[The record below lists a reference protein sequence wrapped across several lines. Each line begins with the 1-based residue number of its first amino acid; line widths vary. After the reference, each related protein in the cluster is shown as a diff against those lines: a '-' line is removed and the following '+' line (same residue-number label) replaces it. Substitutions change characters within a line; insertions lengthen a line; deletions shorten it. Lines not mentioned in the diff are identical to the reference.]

1 MADEDKTIGGRR
13 NKREDLGDVHSTGR
27 ASGRGGNQEVDVHST
42 GRASGRGGNQEADV
56 HSTGRASGR
65 GGNQEA
71 DVHSTGRASGR
82 GSNQEADVHSTGR
95 ASGRGTGAVNNDS
108 GDGHSTGK
116 ANSRGNDENIDLKP
130 FEQKNSVNIT
140 GNTSSVAATG
150 KMKWPGVFI
159 LEGIKYK
166 NEGILSDSSGEAIV
180 FTVSRDGKKFAL
192 KLYYYDPE
200 HRPNHKILE
209 KIRQLGGSGLLVPI
223 VSHGEWNNPDLPG
236 EKNDYELMEFC
247 EGGSLDG
254 VILEGNEKGLTE
266 VAVKMGAAIDF
277 LAKHGILHRDIKPAN
292 FFYKD
297 KAKTQIVL
305 ADFGISVECP
315 EGGFVKIDEMR
326 SPVYAA
332 PEFYTNVP
340 GEPAE
345 VGVES
350 DYFSLGV
357 ALLCLWMGKAKLT
370 ANESKLLRA
379 KLNETLP
386 MPSDMSHHMVSLLK
400 ALTRLKMAD
409 RANFEDI
416 KRWVKGED
424 LDNEGQG
431 EVNSGFQVVFN
442 SAKNQVAHSPAEL
455 AHYLLEDKVLG
466 KKYLY
471 SGRVTKWLEETGRNE
486 IAVNVEE
493 VVEKIYPRNQDAGLM
508 TIVYMLDPSMDY
520 VSPEGT
526 HMSDPAEISKYAIKH
541 LNEMKSEVLEDD
553 TNLKIYFKALK
564 LDKVLDQ
571 LDDYLIDD
579 NFDTGDYDLNAY
591 LAAYYLAE
599 QFNDLPLPVEVRG
612 TFEFATTIDELFGYI
627 QEDGGYVND
636 TNEAMLKSPGFILW
650 LAYRDP
656 ALAGKIRKLIDSSDD
671 DVESIYYH
679 SDSPFR
685 ILYELDPN
693 VDVDF
698 NTDEDSEK
706 RVYTIQ
712 EVGEYLADLLTD
724 CQTGKDDDGMLVA
737 FFEDM
742 DGSYIGD
749 YLRARGEAYF
759 NFLNWNRYCMDVEN
773 EENIQKAGPY
783 DTVIGAYKSV
793 AGFLGKAPT
802 YTLDGKVID
811 SPDQLKNFPKD
822 VVAKALGGDKNE
834 MPTGD
839 GTPVAWLDAWLT
851 VFFQENPKLDLSKKF
866 TYEKETAKYIEFIS
880 KLDPKDY
887 YAQRYNKAIK
897 QIDSASKKLEKSDKK
912 VKRNRIFFLLL
923 AGIPTLMI
931 LGLSWF
937 FAIPDVNPISGNF
950 LATWFICFI
959 AIAICAGI
967 LFEGFFGSLLPGA
980 IGGLIV
986 AAIAWAGFAWF
997 PSVLY
1002 FIVGALVLGGAIFSV
1017 ASLFRRDKVD
1027 TGGKVISGN
1036 MFEYR
1041 QLDALYFTFRDTDEK
1056 NVENAL
1062 TLYSQRQ
1069 RSYDKATRS
1078 GMASVGW
1085 FWAAPVWMI
1094 FLIWF
1099 FATPELS
1106 GHYSWVY
1113 GRVGEEKVVAG
1124 QWVLGTWE
1132 FKIPTGTKIVCQID
1146 TIEDGKNI
1154 YGTIKIGNQA
1164 PVPAIGWV
1172 RSKKD
1177 TIPESFSFMVKTGS
1191 YNKQNLDA
1199 EYNSRTKEWRGLYY
1213 DRKTLANEVIF
1224 TKTPLTNTDKGQK
1237 STSSS
1242 STQKQAPAKKKE
1254 APVVNIEEPTEEII
1268 IEDAPQEVN
1277 EEKPSSSNILGE
1289 DTLK

>member
-1 MADEDKTIGGRR
+1 MAEEDKTIGGRR
-13 NKREDLGDVHSTGR
+13 NKREDLQDVHSTGR
-27 ASGRGGNQEVDVHST
+27 AT
-42 GRASGRGGNQEADV
+42 GRRNDEEADV
-56 HSTGRASGR
+56 HSTGRATGR
-65 GGNQEA
+65 RNNAEA
-71 DVHSTGRASGR
+71 DVHSTGRANGR
-82 GSNQEADVHSTGR
+82 GNSQETDV
-95 ASGRGTGAVNNDS
+95 
-108 GDGHSTGK
+108 HSTGK
-116 ANSRGNDENIDLKP
+116 ANGRGKSDDAHSTGKAKRPSENTNENIDLKP

-140 GNTSSVAATG
+140 GNTSNVSATG
-150 KMKWPGVFI
+150 KMEWPDFFE
-159 LEGIKYK
+159 LEGKRYK

-180 FTVSRDGKKFAL
+180 FTVTRDGKKYAL
-192 KLYYYDPE
+192 KLYYYDPD

-254 VILEGNEKGLTE
+254 VILEGDEKALTE

-277 LAKHGILHRDIKPAN
+277 LSKHGILHRDIKPAN

-357 ALLCLWMGKAKLT
+357 ALLCLWVGKAKLT
-370 ANESKLLRA
+370 ANESKLLRE

-386 MPSDMSHHMVSLLK
+386 MPTDMSHHLVSLLK
-400 ALTRLKMAD
+400 ALTRLKMKD

-493 VVEKIYPRNQDAGLM
+493 VVEKIYARNQEAGLM
-508 TIVYMLDPSMDY
+508 TVVYMLDPSMDY
-520 VSPEGT
+520 VSPSGT
-526 HMSDPAEISKYAIKH
+526 HLSDPAEISKYAIKN

-553 TNLKIYFKALK
+553 TNLKIYFKALR

-579 NFDTGDYDLNAY
+579 KFDTGDYDLNAY

-599 QFNDLPLPVEVRG
+599 QFNDLPLPVEVNG
-612 TFEFATTIDELFGYI
+612 TFEFATSIQELYEYM

-636 TNEAMLKSPGFILW
+636 TNEAMLRSPGFVLW
-650 LAYRDP
+650 LAYKNP
-656 ALAGKIRKLIDSSDD
+656 ALAGKIRKLIDSSNEDL
-671 DVESIYYH
+671 ESIYYH

-693 VDVDF
+693 VDLDFETDVDAE
-698 NTDEDSEK
+698 N
-706 RVYTIQ
+706 RIYTIQ
-712 EVGEYLADLLTD
+712 EIGEYLARILTG
-724 CQTGKDDDGMLVA
+724 CQTGKDRSSMLVA
-737 FFEDM
+737 FFHDM
-742 DGSYIGD
+742 DGSYVGD

-759 NFLNWNRYCMDVEN
+759 NFLNWNRYCMDVDS
-773 EENIQKAGPY
+773 EENTQKAGPY
-783 DTVIGAYKSV
+783 DTVIAAYKSV
-793 AGFLGKAPT
+793 AGFLGHAPT

-811 SPDQLKNFPKD
+811 SPEQLKNFPKD
-822 VVAKALGGDKNE
+822 VVAKALGGNKNE
-834 MPTGD
+834 MPNGD
-839 GTPVAWLDAWLT
+839 GKPVAWLDAWLT

-866 TYEKETAKYIEFIS
+866 TYEKETARYIEFIS

-897 QIDSASKKLEKSDKK
+897 QIDTASKKLEKSDKK
-912 VKRNRIFFLLL
+912 VKRNRIFFLLF
-923 AGIPTLMI
+923 AGLPTIMI

-937 FAIPDVNPISGNF
+937 FAIPEVNPITGNF
-950 LATWFICFI
+950 LATWLICFI
-959 AIAICAGI
+959 ALAICSGI
-967 LFEGFFGSLLPGA
+967 LFESFLGSLLPGA
-980 IGGLIV
+980 IGGLIL
-986 AAIAWAGFAWF
+986 AGLAWAGYAWF

-1041 QLDALYFTFRDTDEK
+1041 QLDALYFTFRDTDDQ

-1069 RSYDKATRS
+1069 RSYDKETRS

-1085 FWAAPVWMI
+1085 FWAAPVWMV
-1094 FLIWF
+1094 FFIWF

-1106 GHYSWVY
+1106 GHYSWVH
-1113 GRVGEEKVVAG
+1113 GRVGPDKIIPGAWALGNWEVKYETGNTTIKFTVDSVYKGKEVYGTMIIAG
-1124 QWVLGTWE
+1124 Q
-1132 FKIPTGTKIVCQID
+1132 K
-1146 TIEDGKNI
+1146 
-1154 YGTIKIGNQA
+1154 
-1164 PVPAIGWV
+1164 PVAAKGSISNV
-1172 RSKKD
+1172 KD
-1177 TIPESFSFMVKTGS
+1177 TIPNYIFFKPETEYSHKQVYGAYDKKTNTWHG
-1191 YNKQNLDA
+1191 
-1199 EYNSRTKEWRGLYY
+1199 YY
-1213 DRKTLANEVIF
+1213 DDRNGKHHDVIF
-1224 TKTPLTNTDKGQK
+1224 VKAPYPADYTS
-1237 STSSS
+1237 STSSTTTS
-1242 STQKQAPAKKKE
+1242 PKDTPSKKKVATKVTTQE
-1254 APVVNIEEPTEEII
+1254 PAPEPEEII
-1268 IEDAPQEVN
+1268 VEEAPQETN
-1277 EEKPSSSNILGE
+1277 ENKPASSNILGE
-1289 DTLK
+1289 DTMK

>member
-1 MADEDKTIGGRR
+1 MADEDKTIGRRSNGRGNNGDVDVHSTGRTNGRR
-13 NKREDLGDVHSTGR
+13 NNDEIDVHSTGR
-27 ASGRGGNQEVDVHST
+27 ANGRRNNQDVDVHST
-42 GRASGRGGNQEADV
+42 GRANGRNNNQD
-56 HSTGRASGR
+56 
-65 GGNQEA
+65 N
-71 DVHSTGRASGR
+71 
-82 GSNQEADVHSTGR
+82 
-95 ASGRGTGAVNNDS
+95 
-108 GDGHSTGK
+108 DGHSTGK
-116 ANSRGNDENIDLKP
+116 ANPRGNEENVDLKP
-130 FEQKNSVNIT
+130 FEQRNSVNIT

-150 KMKWPGVFI
+150 KMKWPDFFI

-180 FTVSRDGKKFAL
+180 FTVTRDGKKFAL
-192 KLYYYDPE
+192 KLYYYDPD

-254 VILEGNEKGLTE
+254 VILEGDEKALTE

-277 LAKHGILHRDIKPAN
+277 LSKHGILHHDIKPGN

-315 EGGFVKIDEMR
+315 VGGFVKIDEMR

-400 ALTRLKMAD
+400 ALTRLKMKD

-442 SAKNQVAHSPAEL
+442 SAKNQIAHSPAEL

-493 VVEKIYPRNQDAGLM
+493 VVEKIYTRNQEAGLM
-508 TIVYMLDPSMDY
+508 TVVYMLDPSMDY
-520 VSPEGT
+520 VSPQGT

-571 LDDYLIDD
+571 LDDYLISD

-591 LAAYYLAE
+591 LAAYYLSE
-599 QFNDLPLPVEVRG
+599 QFNDLPLPVEVNG
-612 TFEFATTIDELFGYI
+612 SFEFATSIEELFEFI

-636 TNEAMLKSPGFILW
+636 TNEAMLRSPGFVLW
-650 LAYRDP
+650 LAYKNP
-656 ALAGKIRKLIDSSDD
+656 ALAGKIRKLIDSSND

-693 VDVDF
+693 VDLDF
-698 NTDEDSEK
+698 NTDKDSED
-706 RVYTIQ
+706 RIYTIQ
-712 EVGEYLADLLTD
+712 QVGQYLSGILTD

-742 DGSYIGD
+742 DGSYVGD

-759 NFLNWNRYCMDVEN
+759 NFLNWNRYCMDVES

-793 AGFLGKAPT
+793 TGFLGHAPT

-811 SPDQLKNFPKD
+811 SPDQLKNFPKN
-822 VVAKALGGDKNE
+822 VVANALGGDKNE
-834 MPTGD
+834 MPKGD

-866 TYEKETAKYIEFIS
+866 TYEKETARYIEFIS
-880 KLDPKDY
+880 KLDPKDF

-897 QIDSASKKLEKSDKK
+897 QIDTASKKLEKSDKK
-912 VKRNRIFFLLL
+912 VKRNRIFFLLF
-923 AGIPTLMI
+923 AGLPTLMI

-937 FAIPDVNPISGNF
+937 FAIPEVNPITGNF
-950 LATWFICFI
+950 LATWLICFI
-959 AIAICAGI
+959 ALAICTGI
-967 LFEGFFGSLLPGA
+967 LFESFFGSLLPGA

-986 AAIAWAGFAWF
+986 AGIAWAGFAWF

-1002 FIVGALVLGGAIFSV
+1002 FIVGALVLGGAIFSIV
-1017 ASLFRRDKVD
+1017 SLFRRDKVD

-1041 QLDALYFTFRDTDEK
+1041 QLDALYFTFRDTDEQ

-1062 TLYSQRQ
+1062 TLYSQQQ
-1069 RSYDKATRS
+1069 RSYDKETRMD
-1078 GMASVGW
+1078 MASIGW

-1094 FLIWF
+1094 FFIWF

-1106 GHYSWVY
+1106 GHYSWVH
-1113 GRVGEEKVVAG
+1113 GRVGAEKPVPG
-1124 QWVLGTWE
+1124 KWILGTWE
-1132 FKIPTGTKIVCQID
+1132 FKIGTGTKIVCNID
-1146 TIEDGKNI
+1146 SVENGKDI
-1154 YGTIKIGNQA
+1154 YGTIKIGSQA
-1164 PVPAIGWV
+1164 PVPAVGNI
-1172 RSKKD
+1172 RSKHD
-1177 TIPESFSFMVKTGS
+1177 TIPETFTFRVETGA

-1199 EYNSRTKEWRGLYY
+1199 TYNGRKKEWTGLYY
-1213 DRKTLANEVIF
+1213 DRKTIAYEVTF
-1224 TKTPLTNTDKGQK
+1224 LRTPMTSSEPAQKPATSTSK
-1237 STSSS
+1237 STSS
-1242 STQKQAPAKKKE
+1242 KKKA
-1254 APVVNIEEPTEEII
+1254 APVVNIEEPAEEII
-1268 IEDAPQEVN
+1268 VEEAPQETN
-1277 EEKPSSSNILGE
+1277 ENNSSSTNILGE
-1289 DTLK
+1289 DTMK

>member
-1 MADEDKTIGGRR
+1 MADEDKTIGRRR
-13 NKREDLGDVHSTGR
+13 NNSENLQDVHSTGR
-27 ASGRGGNQEVDVHST
+27 APGRRNNEETDVHST
-42 GRASGRGGNQEADV
+42 GRAPSRGKTEDVDV
-56 HSTGRASGR
+56 HSTGKANRR
-65 GGNQEA
+65 GET
-71 DVHSTGRASGR
+71 DK
-82 GSNQEADVHSTGR
+82 
-95 ASGRGTGAVNNDS
+95 
-108 GDGHSTGK
+108 GHSTGK
-116 ANSRGNDENIDLKP
+116 AKRPTDETNDNIDLKP

-140 GNTSSVAATG
+140 GNTSNVAATG
-150 KMKWPGVFI
+150 KMKWPDIFV
-159 LEGIKYK
+159 LEGKKYK

-180 FTVSRDGKKFAL
+180 FTVTRDGKKFAL
-192 KLYYYDPE
+192 KLYYYDPD

-254 VILEGNEKGLTE
+254 VILEGDEKALTE

-297 KAKTQIVL
+297 KARSQIVL

-400 ALTRLKMAD
+400 ALTRLKMKD

-431 EVNSGFQVVFN
+431 EVNSDFHVVFN

-493 VVEKIYPRNQDAGLM
+493 VVEKIYSRNQEAGLM
-508 TIVYMLDPSMDY
+508 TVVYMLDPAMDY
-520 VSPEGT
+520 VSPDGT
-526 HMSDPAEISKYAIKH
+526 HMTDPAEISKYTLNHIK
-541 LNEMKSEVLEDD
+541 EMKSEVLEDD

-579 NFDTGDYDLNAY
+579 NFDTGDYELNAY

-599 QFNDLPLPVEVRG
+599 QFNDLPLPIKVHG
-612 TFEFATTIDELFGYI
+612 NFKFASNIEELYEYI
-627 QEDGGYVND
+627 REGGGYVKD
-636 TNEAMLKSPGFILW
+636 INEAMLRSPGFVLW
-650 LAYRDP
+650 LAYKNP
-656 ALAGKIRKLIDSSDD
+656 ALAGKIRKLIDSSNDD
-671 DVESIYYH
+671 IESIYYN
-679 SDSPFR
+679 SKSPFR

-693 VDVDF
+693 ADIDF
-698 NTDEDSEK
+698 NTDVDDEN

-712 EVGEYLADLLTD
+712 QVGEYLSEILTD
-724 CQTGKDDDGMLVA
+724 CQTGEDDAGMLVA

-742 DGSYIGD
+742 EGSYVGD

-759 NFLNWNRYCMDVEN
+759 NFLNWNRYCMDVES

-793 AGFLGKAPT
+793 AGFLGHAPT

-880 KLDPKDY
+880 KLDPKDF

-897 QIDSASKKLEKSDKK
+897 QIDNASKKLEKSDKK

-923 AGIPTLMI
+923 AGIPTLLI

-937 FAIPDVNPISGNF
+937 FAIPEVNPISGNF
-950 LATWFICFI
+950 FSTWFICFV
-959 AIAICAGI
+959 ALAICAGI
-967 LFEGFFGSLLPGA
+967 LFESFFGSLIPGA
-980 IGGLIV
+980 ICGLIV
-986 AAIAWAGFAWF
+986 AGIAWCGFAWF

-1002 FIVGALVLGGAIFSV
+1002 FIVGALILGGGIIAV
-1017 ASLFRRDKVD
+1017 AALFKRDKVD

-1041 QLDALYFTFRDTDEK
+1041 QLDALYFTFRDTDEQ
-1056 NVENAL
+1056 NVENAI
-1062 TLYSQRQ
+1062 TLYSQQQ
-1069 RSYDKATRS
+1069 RSYDKETRMD
-1078 GMASVGW
+1078 MASVGW

-1094 FLIWF
+1094 FLLWF

-1113 GRVGEEKVVAG
+1113 DRVGAEKVVPG
-1124 QWVLGTWE
+1124 RWVLGTWE
-1132 FKIPTGTKIVCQID
+1132 FKIGTGTRIVCNID
-1146 TIEDGKNI
+1146 SVENGKDI
-1154 YGTIKIGNQA
+1154 YGSIKIGSQA
-1164 PVPAIGWV
+1164 PVAAVGHIS
-1172 RSKKD
+1172 SKHD
-1177 TIPESFSFMVKTGS
+1177 TIPESFSFRVETGA

-1199 EYNSRTKEWRGLYY
+1199 TYNSRKKEWTGLYY
-1213 DRKTLANEVIF
+1213 DRKTIGNDVTFI
-1224 TKTPLTNTDKGQK
+1224 KTPMTNSEAVQK
-1237 STSSS
+1237 S
-1242 STQKQAPAKKKE
+1242 STPKQKTPSTKKKE
-1254 APVVNIEEPTEEII
+1254 APVVNIEEPVEEVIV
-1268 IEDAPQEVN
+1268 EEPTQETN
-1277 EEKPSSSNILGE
+1277 EYQPSSSNILGE
-1289 DTLK
+1289 DTMK

>member
-1 MADEDKTIGGRR
+1 MADEDKTIGRR
-13 NKREDLGDVHSTGR
+13 G
-27 ASGRGGNQEVDVHST
+27 SGRVNNEDVDVHST
-42 GRASGRGGNQEADV
+42 GRASGRGNNQNVDV
-56 HSTGRASGR
+56 HSTGRANGR
-65 GGNQEA
+65 GSNQDT

-82 GSNQEADVHSTGR
+82 GSGQ
-95 ASGRGTGAVNNDS
+95 VNNES

-116 ANSRGNDENIDLKP
+116 ANGRSNEENIDLKP

-140 GNTSSVAATG
+140 GNTSKVEATG
-150 KMKWPGVFI
+150 KMKWPDFFI
-159 LEGIKYK
+159 LEGVKYK

-180 FTVSRDGKKFAL
+180 FTVTRDGKKFAL
-192 KLYYYDPE
+192 KLYYYDPD

-209 KIRQLGGSGLLVPI
+209 KIRKLGGSGLLVPI

-254 VILEGNEKGLTE
+254 VILEGDEKALTE

-315 EGGFVKIDEMR
+315 EKGYVKIDEMR

-400 ALTRLKMAD
+400 ALTRLKMTD

-431 EVNSGFQVVFN
+431 EVNSDFQVVFN
-442 SAKNQVAHSPAEL
+442 SSKNQVAHSPAEL
-455 AHYLLEDKVLG
+455 AHYLLEDKILG

-493 VVEKIYPRNQDAGLM
+493 VVEKIYPRNQEAGLM
-508 TIVYMLDPSMDY
+508 TVVYMLDPAMDY
-520 VSPEGT
+520 VSPDGT
-526 HMSDPAEISKYAIKH
+526 HMSDPAGISEYI
-541 LNEMKSEVLEDD
+541 LNHNEEMESEVWDD
-553 TNLKIYFKALK
+553 DSNLKIYFRALK
-564 LDKVLDQ
+564 LDKVIDQ
-571 LDDYLIDD
+571 VDEYLIDD
-579 NFDTGDYDLNAY
+579 YYDTGDKSLNAY
-591 LAAYYLAE
+591 LASFYLAE
-599 QFNDLPLPVEVRG
+599 QFNDFALPVETNDGYEYANDV
-612 TFEFATTIDELFGYI
+612 IELLGIINKKCNGSVSDF
-627 QEDGGYVND
+627 NK
-636 TNEAMLKSPGFILW
+636 AMFRSPGFISW

-656 ALAGKIRKLIDSSDD
+656 ALAGKIRKLIDSRNEDKD
-671 DVESIYYH
+671 SIYYH
-679 SDSPFR
+679 SDSPYR

-693 VDVDF
+693 VDLKFDTDVD
-698 NTDEDSEK
+698 DENRIYS
-706 RVYTIQ
+706 IQ
-712 EVGEYLADLLTD
+712 QVGEHLSSILMSSQLGKTD
-724 CQTGKDDDGMLVA
+724 VS
-737 FFEDM
+737 FFFPLFNSMYET
-742 DGSYIGD
+742 YFGD

-759 NFLNWNRYCMDVEN
+759 NFLKWNTYCMGVDDDEN
-773 EENIQKAGPY
+773 KQKAGPY
-783 DTVIGAYKSV
+783 DMVIAAYKSV
-793 AGFLGKAPT
+793 AGFLGHAPS
-802 YTLDGKVID
+802 YSIDGKVID
-811 SPDQLKNFPKD
+811 SPEQLKGIPKD
-822 VVAKALGGDKNE
+822 IIANALGGEIRMLPSSEEGK
-834 MPTGD
+834 
-839 GTPVAWLDAWLT
+839 PVPWLDAWLT
-851 VFFQENPKLDLSKKF
+851 VFYQENPKLDLSKKF

-880 KLDPKDY
+880 SLDPQNF

-912 VKRNRIFFLLL
+912 VKRMRMFFLLF
-923 AGIPTLMI
+923 AGIPALLTF
-931 LGLSWF
+931 GLSWF
-937 FAIPDVNPISGNF
+937 FALPEVNPISGNF
-950 LATWFICFI
+950 FATWFICFI
-959 AIAICAGI
+959 AVAICAGI
-967 LFEGFFGSLLPGA
+967 MFESFLGSLIPGA
-980 IGGLIV
+980 IGGLII
-986 AAIAWAGFAWF
+986 AGIAWCGFAWL

-1002 FIVGALVLGGAIFSV
+1002 FIAGGILLIGSIV
-1017 ASLFRRDKVD
+1017 AVVFLFKRHEVD

-1041 QLDALYFTFRDTDEK
+1041 QLDALYFTFRDNSK
-1056 NVENAL
+1056 NIENAI
-1062 TLYSQRQ
+1062 TKYSKAQ
-1069 RSYDKATRS
+1069 RSYDKTTREDIT
-1078 GMASVGW
+1078 AYGW
-1085 FWAAPVWMI
+1085 LWAAPVWII

-1099 FATPELS
+1099 FATPEIS
-1106 GHYSWVY
+1106 GHYSWVH
-1113 GRVGEEKVVAG
+1113 GRVGAEKVIPG
-1124 QWVLGTWE
+1124 KWILGTWE
-1132 FKIPTGTKIVCQID
+1132 FKIGTGTKIVCNID
-1146 TIEDGKNI
+1146 SVENGKEI
-1154 YGTIKIGNQA
+1154 YGTIKIGSQA
-1164 PVPAIGWV
+1164 PVPAKGYL

-1177 TIPESFSFMVKTGS
+1177 TIPDTFTFMVETGA

-1199 EYNSRTKEWRGLYY
+1199 TYNPRKKEWTGLYY
-1213 DRKTLANEVIF
+1213 DRKTIAYEVIF
-1224 TKTPLTNTDKGQK
+1224 LKTPMTNSEPVQK
-1237 STSSS
+1237 SST
-1242 STQKQAPAKKKE
+1242 STQKVSSTKKKE
-1254 APVVNIEEPTEEII
+1254 APAVKNEEPAEEIVVEEPT
-1268 IEDAPQEVN
+1268 QETN
-1277 EEKPSSSNILGE
+1277 ENNTSSGNILGE
-1289 DTLK
+1289 DTMK